1 MPRGRGAS
9 TAGTGETMSVFYT
22 ALLWLVVAAHF
33 AFLIYLPSGGFLA
46 LRWRRSIWLHVAVV
60 LWGVGS
66 VVLHFWCPLTGL
78 EQWTRSRAG
87 MPPLNSGGFIDH
99 YVTGVMYPSG
109 GTGYAQTAAFTAVL
123 VSWFLY
129 AMTARRRSVTD
140 RERERVGAVVPHR
153 GGTR

>member
-1 MPRGRGAS
+1 M
-9 TAGTGETMSVFYT
+9 FYT

-33 AFLIYLPSGGFLA
+33 FAFLIYLPSGGFLGSA
-46 LRWRRSIWLHVAVV
+46 VAAQHLAARRRRAV
-60 LWGVGS
+60 GVGS
-66 VVLHFWCPLTGL
+66 VVLHLVPVDR
-78 EQWTRSRAG
+78 TRAMGPARAG
-87 MPPLNSGGFIDH
+87 MPPLKSGGFIDH
-99 YVTGVMYPSG
+99 YVSWGQVSSG

-140 RERERVGAVVPHR
+140 GERARVGAVVPHR